1 MTKWE
6 YMVVYVSNTMVCTRK
21 GEQKVQEFL
30 DKAGNQGWEL
40 VTAVPVDLQEAATT
54 VRDVPKLSEHALY
67 LKRKFGQIQETRDL
81 SRINSLPADLDD
93 I

>member
-6 YMVVYVSNTMVCTRK
+6 YMVVYVSGTMVCIRK

-30 DKAGNQGWEL
+30 DTAGNRGWEL
-40 VTAVPVDLQEAATT
+40 VTAVPVDLQDAATT

-67 LKRKFGQIQETRDL
+67 LKRESGQIQGTRDL
-81 SRINSLPADLDD
+81 GPPASVPADLDD
-93 I
+93 L

>member
-6 YMVVYVSNTMVCTRK
+6 YMVVYVSGTMVCTRK

-30 DKAGNQGWEL
+30 DRAGNQGWEL
-40 VTAVPVDLQEAATT
+40 VTAVPVDLQDAATT

-67 LKRKFGQIQETRDL
+67 LKRESGQIQGTRDL
-81 SRINSLPADLDD
+81 SSSNAAPIDLDD